1 MVCGKKEGQK
11 MNKLQ
16 RGGIEPPTSA
26 VLKPRHNQL
35 DHLCLSPLWL
45 SSQIIIKAKMLFGK
59 IAPRANA
66 FSGSLSR
73 SVCPCAR
80 APSRF
85 IHFRPFGCS
94 DSFIPI
100 EAAAHSAV
108 SASAVGAWL
117 SRKTFPAINIDNKV
131 AWK

>member
-35 DHLCLSPLWL
+35 DHLCLSPSWL
-45 SSQIIIKAKMLFGK
+45 SSQPLIKAKMLFGK
-59 IAPRANA
+59 IAPRAASA
-66 FSGSLSR
+66 FSGSLSVP
-73 SVCPCAR
+73 VCPR
-80 APSRF
+80 PLPIDSV
-85 IHFRPFGCS
+85 IHSFGCS